1 MRRNLKKALLL
12 LGLFALVTSALAGQA
27 MEGDVNLYQKAKQA
41 AAAVK
46 GKVPDTELEQ
56 LVVDLAG
63 PDPVKSRIAVRRFA
77 ELGATNVIA
86 IALEY
91 PSSWVQIEAAKQL
104 KGAKGREVILRAVEA
119 LELANNYIMIGGT
132 ETKIA
137 NKKVKSLLIEVICDA
152 TGCDPQGVSVTDR
165 ASVQSLIDTARR
177 SLQ

>member
-1 MRRNLKKALLL
+1 MRRNVKKALLL
-12 LGLFALVTSALAGQA
+12 LGLFALLTSAHAGQA

-91 PSSWVQIEAAKQL
+91 PSSWVQIEAAKQ
-104 KGAKGREVILRAVEA
+104 VILRAVEA
-119 LELANNYIMIGGT
+119 LELANSNLLIGGT

-152 TGCDPQGVSVTDR
+152 TGCDPQDVSVTDL